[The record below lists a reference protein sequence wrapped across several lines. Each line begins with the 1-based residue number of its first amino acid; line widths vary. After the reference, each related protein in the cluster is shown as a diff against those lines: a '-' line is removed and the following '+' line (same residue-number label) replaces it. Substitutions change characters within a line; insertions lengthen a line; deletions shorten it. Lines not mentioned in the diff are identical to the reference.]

1 MNAQQPAPGR
11 PVGSLGARG
20 RRRQM
25 VAAYVAAL
33 GAGVR
38 SNPIVMTDIERCAD
52 LIMLAKTARAG
63 LAAGKTTIDDV
74 VKLENAADRAQRR
87 LNLPPPGAAPT
98 GPSLQD
104 YLSRHAEDGDG

>member
-1 MNAQQPAPGR
+1 
-11 PVGSLGARG
+11 
-20 RRRQM
+20 M

-74 VKLENAADRAQRR
+74 VKLENAADRAVRR
-87 LNLPPPGAAPT
+87 LGLPAPGAAAAVPNIH
-98 GPSLQD
+98 D
-104 YLSRHAEDGDG
+104 HAARRAAERANLDGDD

>member
-1 MNAQQPAPGR
+1 
-11 PVGSLGARG
+11 
-20 RRRQM
+20 M

-63 LAAGKTTIDDV
+63 LVAGKTTIDDV

-87 LNLPPPGAAPT
+87 LNLPVPGRSKSANKYGRPESVPT
-98 GPSLQD
+98 LQD
-104 YLSRHAEDGDG
+104 YFAGQAEEK